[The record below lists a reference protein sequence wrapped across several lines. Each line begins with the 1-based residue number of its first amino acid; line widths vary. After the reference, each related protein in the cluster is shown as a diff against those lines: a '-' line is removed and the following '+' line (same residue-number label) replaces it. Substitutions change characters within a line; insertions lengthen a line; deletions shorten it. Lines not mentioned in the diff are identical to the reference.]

1 MKRKFTHE
9 EIVMATILVTGLSIV
24 CCVSFLIYNVV
35 VNGVNMS
42 I

>member
-9 EIVMATILVTGLSIV
+9 QIVMATILVTGLSV
-24 CCVSFLIYNVV
+24 LCCVGFLIYNVV
-35 VNGVNMS
+35 INGVNMS